1 MMVDHLMCIKFVL
14 WRKTM
19 FNSTKSV
26 ILCLII
32 ILLFILINFHL
43 NFTIKFTYFENST
56 FIEYLKT
63 SEMFFIWLKVDFC
76 IYLIVPF
83 IILSILNLYLFYKFK
98 IKLNSENNMKI
109 ERLSF
114 KYKML
119 NRLSFVILIIFTVFC
134 APGTIIGNIYTVD
147 AANFSHKRLLCI
159 LHVTLVYVM

>member
-1 MMVDHLMCIKFVL
+1 MIVDHLMCIKFVL

-19 FNSTKSV
+19 FSSTKSV
-26 ILCLII
+26 ILSLII

-76 IYLIVPF
+76 IYLIIPL
-83 IILSILNLYLFYKFK
+83 IILSFLNLYLFYKFK
-98 IKLNSENNMKI
+98 IKFKSENNVT
-109 ERLSF
+109 RLSLSF

-119 NRLSFVILIIFTVFC
+119 NKLSFVILILFTVFC
-134 APGTIIGNIYTVD
+134 APGTIIGNYIYSGLIRVFFTY
-147 AANFSHKRLLCI
+147 A
-159 LHVTLVYVM
+159 